1 MSFRTV
7 VISKQSKLS
16 YKNRFLVVKQEDDEK
31 YVHLSEIDTIIVDSI
46 TVSVS
51 AYLLKEL
58 ADNKINI
65 IFCDELHNPFGE
77 LIPFYSK
84 HNSSKMIS
92 NQIKWNDELK
102 NKVWQEIVKN
112 KITNQ
117 GLLLQ
122 KIHSEKSE
130 LILSYIRDITLGD
143 KTNREG
149 HAAKVYFNALF
160 GNSFIRNT
168 NDNIN
173 SALNYGYSILLST
186 VSKEIINNGYL
197 TQLGI
202 HHKNEF
208 NEFNLSCDFMEPFR
222 IIIDNFVYYN
232 KNRKLD
238 QQYKMDL
245 VNIFNN
251 KFKYD
256 EKTYTLKDIIRLYVK
271 NLLDY
276 INDNENNNYKGFIF
290 YEG

>member
-1 MSFRTV
+1 M
-7 VISKQSKLS
+7 
-16 YKNRFLVVKQEDDEK
+16 
-31 YVHLSEIDTIIVDSI
+31 
-46 TVSVS
+46 
-51 AYLLKEL
+51 
-58 ADNKINI
+58 
-65 IFCDELHNPFGE
+65 
-77 LIPFYSK
+77 
-84 HNSSKMIS
+84 
-92 NQIKWNDELK
+92 
-102 NKVWQEIVKN
+102 
-112 KITNQ
+112 
-117 GLLLQ
+117 
-122 KIHSEKSE
+122 
-130 LILSYIRDITLGD
+130 
-143 KTNREG
+143 
-149 HAAKVYFNALF
+149 
-160 GNSFIRNT
+160 
-168 NDNIN
+168 
-173 SALNYGYSILLST
+173 ST

-276 INDNENNNYKGFIF
+276 INDNENNNYEGFIF